1 MSLRLLALLL
11 PLLLAACAPSAQDE
25 PVVLAAASLQD
36 ALEDAADVW
45 VAQGHPRPVL
55 SFAGTP
61 ALVRQADSGA
71 PADVFISADEKWM
84 DWLER
89 RGRLKPGTRRIV
101 ASNTLVSIVP
111 RGTTPSA
118 DEFTNITQGRIALA
132 DPDSVPA
139 GRYAKAALDSMGAWD
154 AVRQGLVTT
163 ENVRVALRLVE
174 LGEADGAVVYAS
186 DAAAS
191 DKVTVV
197 HRFDPASYPPIA
209 YPAAVLA
216 GSDNPEAEDFV
227 AFLTTPEAQAAFAR
241 HGFLPPQ

>member
-1 MSLRLLALLL
+1 MPLRLFALLL
-11 PLLLAACAPSAQDE
+11 PLLLSACAPSAREE
-25 PVVLAAASLQD
+25 PVVLAAASLRE

-45 VAQGHPRPVL
+45 SARGHPRPVL

-61 ALVRQADSGA
+61 AL
-71 PADVFISADEKWM
+71 

-89 RGRLKPGTRRIV
+89 RDRLKPGTRRIV

-118 DEFTNITQGRIALA
+118 DEFTNITHGRIALA
-132 DPDSVPA
+132 DPESVPA
-139 GRYAKAALDSMGAWD
+139 GRYAKAALESMGAWD
-154 AVRQGLVTT
+154 AVRQGLVVTD
-163 ENVRVALRLVE
+163 NVRLALRLVE
-174 LGEADGAVVYAS
+174 LGEADGAVVYSS

-191 DKVTVV
+191 DKVIVV
-197 HRFDPASYPPIA
+197 HRFDPASHPPIT

-227 AFLTTPEAQAAFAR
+227 AFLATPEAQAALAR
-241 HGFLPPQ
+241 HGFMPPP